1 MPRPERVQTC
11 RMVFLSMKE
20 GEPVN
25 ENDLKTADRD
35 YPTASGEDIVCLT
48 MQWETINWRKVYGHV
63 NRMKTRIAKASL
75 NSQTENVRRLQRLL
89 VNSLDA
95 RLAAVKAVTTNKGR
109 HTAGVDG
116 VLWNTSA
123 QKIEGGAHLGPER
136 VQSQAA
142 ETSLHR
148 EER

>member
-1 MPRPERVQTC
+1 
-11 RMVFLSMKE
+11 MKG

-95 RLAAVKAVTTNKGR
+95 RLAAIKAVTTNKGR
-109 HTAGVDG
+109 RTAD
-116 VLWNTSA
+116 
-123 QKIEGGAHLGPER
+123 AH
-136 VQSQAA
+136 
-142 ETSLHR
+142 
-148 EER
+148 